1 MLVSQPSS
9 CPLSCS
15 PAPASSSASSCFCW
29 AEALGPKP
37 SLRLGCSPDA
47 AILAGHQSPPNSAG
61 CKAPFQAG
69 AAARRNLGS
78 SPSDRQ
84 AAELVNSSYS
94 RNCATNR
101 MLRHGRNTPPLS
113 VTDSAIAPSAR
124 MHPLAQLHLSS
135 RFRHR
140 PSQAPSTPHPLEGNS
155 AAAARPELQP
165 PLPLHISPS
174 HPPSTQAER
183 GSSPSP
189 HMPSVAC
196 EVTDAAASA
205 TFHHTCW
212 CGCWWCSGGA
222 RWGCYTPQKYRKSH

>member
-1 MLVSQPSS
+1 MR
-9 CPLSCS
+9 
-15 PAPASSSASSCFCW
+15 CW
-29 AEALGPKP
+29 AEAHIKITRMTLTIKLDRNW
-37 SLRLGCSPDA
+37 SSFQ
-47 AILAGHQSPPNSAG
+47 LANS
-61 CKAPFQAG
+61 
-69 AAARRNLGS
+69 
-78 SPSDRQ
+78 
-84 AAELVNSSYS
+84 
-94 RNCATNR
+94 
-101 MLRHGRNTPPLS
+101 TPPLS